1 MNSLINTAS
10 DTTPTSGAQTLR
22 RGLSVLRLLT
32 RVGEA
37 GLKVGDIARRLDLNR
52 VTTLRLTKTLAEEG
66 FVVLSPESGRYCLGP
81 EAFATGIAAEPGYE
95 LQRIAAPMLQTLALE
110 TGDTVFFTLLHD
122 GETIC
127 LSRDE
132 GGYPIR
138 NQLVKPGDRWPL
150 GVGAGSCALLAA
162 HDDAYIQAVL
172 ERTRLF
178 RRQRYPR
185 CTDDDIWELIRLTRE
200 KGYCVHHGLVASEQW
215 AVGVVVL
222 DHNNLPTASI
232 SVAAIAERLGAA
244 RASALGNRLM
254 LLSQALS
261 LSMRG
266 KGASRAKLL

>member
-1 MNSLINTAS
+1 MNALINATHDAAP
-10 DTTPTSGAQTLR
+10 TTGAQTLR

-37 GLKVGDIARRLDLNR
+37 GLKIGDIARRLELNR
-52 VTTLRLTKTLAEEG
+52 VTAMRLTKTLAEEG
-66 FVVLSPESGRYCLGP
+66 FVLQDADSGRYRLGP
-81 EAFATGIAAEPGYE
+81 EAFATGVAAEPGYE
-95 LQRIAAPMLQTLALE
+95 LQTLAAPMLQTLALE

-132 GGYPIR
+132 GGYPVR

-162 HDDAYIQAVL
+162 HSDAYINATMD
-172 ERTRLF
+172 RTRTF
-178 RRQRYPR
+178 RSQQYPR
-185 CTDDDIWELIRLTRE
+185 CTDEAIWELVRQTRD
-200 KGYCVHHGLVASEQW
+200 KGYCVHTGLVASEQW

-222 DHNNLPTASI
+222 DAQSQPKASI
-232 SVAAIAERLGAA
+232 SVAAIASRLGLA

-254 LLSQALS
+254 LCSKELTLQMQERGS
-261 LSMRG
+261 LRV
-266 KGASRAKLL
+266 